1 MDWYRNTD
9 WNSDIESKFFAR
21 LAKSKSQRDQ
31 YLSIQ
36 ILELAQIH
44 PNVTKGLSKFY
55 FESRT
60 DDFNDGRV
68 LGALAEASLAMNNC
82 DDALRYYLKELKFED
97 VHPNFIG
104 VARFRFPLLVA
115 LMRRRSSYKDVL
127 DLWEKF
133 DHTALLPIYQFEHAA
148 SRALIHFDLGEKA
161 IAWRHAEKALR
172 AYEGMRPGDA
182 VYFGGSRYECSDLI
196 VRKKVENTLA
206 RQLGVFGYMA
216 WRFGL
221 RD

>member
-9 WNSDIESKFFAR
+9 WNSDIEAKFFSR

-36 ILELAQIH
+36 IVELAQIH
-44 PNVTKGLSKFY
+44 PRVAKELSAFY
-55 FESRT
+55 FESRA
-60 DDFNDGRV
+60 DGLNDGRV
-68 LGALAEASLAMNNC
+68 FAALAEASLALNNC
-82 DDALRYYLKELKFED
+82 DDALQYYLQDMKFEQA
-97 VHPNFIG
+97 HPGFIG
-104 VARFRFPLLVA
+104 VTRFRFPLLVA

-127 DLWEKF
+127 GVWEKF
-133 DHTALLPIYQFEHAA
+133 DHTSPFPLYQFEHAA
-148 SRALIHFDLGEKA
+148 SRSIILYDLGEKA
-161 IAWRHAEKALR
+161 NAFLHAEKALR

-182 VYFGGSRYECSDLI
+182 FYFQGSRYECSDLEI
-196 VRKKVENTLA
+196 RNKIEKTLT
-206 RQLGVFGYMA
+206 RRLGVFGYLA